1 MTKSTDK
8 NQEIIR
14 KYEEEWKKYNEELKN
29 HRKPSPGEEIVI
41 AALASTPTKEAKLKL
56 EITNNGDSLIT
67 PFANE
72 GSIKAFDYDKRT
84 KEDVRE

>member
-1 MTKSTDK
+1 MVKSTDK

-41 AALASTPTKEAKLKL
+41 TALASTPTIGKKL

-72 GSIKAFDYDKRT
+72 GKIKAFDYDKRRE
-84 KEDVRE
+84 EDVRE